1 MSVDPRAAID
11 PSARLASDVSVGPF
25 SVIGPG
31 VEVGAGT
38 WIGPHVVIN
47 GPTRIGRD
55 NRIFQFASIGEIPQ
69 DKKFHGEDTRLEIG
83 DRNTIR
89 EYATINRGTLQGGG
103 VTRVGDDNWFMA
115 YIHVAHDCQVGNG
128 AILANGASL
137 AGHVL
142 IEDYAILGGFTLV
155 HQFCRVGR
163 HAFCGMGSAISK
175 DVPPFMMVSGSPART
190 YGLNSEGLKRHGFSA
205 EELRVLRQA
214 YKVLYR
220 SGLTLENAQARLDQ
234 MAAASPA
241 VSMLADFLR
250 DSERSIMR

>member
-55 NRIFQFASIGEIPQ
+55 NRIFQFASVGEIPQ

>member
-1 MSVDPRAAID
+1 
-11 PSARLASDVSVGPF
+11 
-25 SVIGPG
+25 
-31 VEVGAGT
+31 
-38 WIGPHVVIN
+38 
-47 GPTRIGRD
+47 
-55 NRIFQFASIGEIPQ
+55 
-69 DKKFHGEDTRLEIG
+69 
-83 DRNTIR
+83 
-89 EYATINRGTLQGGG
+89 
-103 VTRVGDDNWFMA
+103 
-115 YIHVAHDCQVGNG
+115 
-128 AILANGASL
+128 
-137 AGHVL
+137 
-142 IEDYAILGGFTLV
+142 
-155 HQFCRVGR
+155 
-163 HAFCGMGSAISK
+163 MGSAISK